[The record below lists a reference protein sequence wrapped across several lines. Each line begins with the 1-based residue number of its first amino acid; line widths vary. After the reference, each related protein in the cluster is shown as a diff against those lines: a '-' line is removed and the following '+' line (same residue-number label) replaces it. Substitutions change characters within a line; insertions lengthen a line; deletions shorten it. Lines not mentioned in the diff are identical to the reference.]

1 MDIGLL
7 DQLGTKYGTDKAS
20 RGHDY
25 LSLYERFL
33 SAFRHTASSI
43 LEVGVYNGGSLPV
56 WRDYFPN
63 AHIIGLDIDS
73 DALRFSGDRVTVEMG
88 DQSSIVDL
96 TRIAVKYGPFDLILD
111 DGSHIWDHQL
121 TTLRTMLP
129 HVKLGGYYILEDID
143 TSYGSRVELY
153 QGIAE
158 EPTAKYL
165 QRLSDYMIGDA
176 VIDISRERDA
186 FIRSYARRC
195 EFITFGRRTSI
206 IKMRA

>member
-1 MDIGLL
+1 MDAGLL

-25 LSLYERFL
+25 LNLYERFL
-33 SAFRHTASSI
+33 SSFRHTANSI

-63 AHIIGLDIDS
+63 AQIVGLDIDP
-73 DALRFSGDRVTVEMG
+73 DAVRFAGDRVIVEMA
-88 DQSSIVDL
+88 DQSNIADL
-96 TRIAVKYGPFDLILD
+96 TRIATKYGPFDLILD
-111 DGSHIWDHQL
+111 DGSHIWDHQI

-129 HVKLGGYYILEDID
+129 HVKPGGYFILEDID

-158 EPTAKYL
+158 ESTARYL

-206 IKMRA
+206 IKLRT